1 MLESRNAKQMENM
14 NSQEE
19 RHKDQINMK
28 RHCTYLDKLA
38 LNERKSKL
46 ESSRAYSDQLQA

>member
-19 RHKDQINMK
+19 RHEDQINMK

-46 ESSRAYSDQLQA
+46 ESSRAYSD